1 MNLNKFKEGNFIYFH
16 NGIIEDKNVSL
27 NDLHLDKDITLT
39 IIHNIDKDCNIEL
52 VLNENIKANILEIFY
67 LNLNNDITVN
77 KEIIINKNSSLD
89 IVTVETSSAN
99 FKTNVNI
106 NTKLLENGTISN
118 KKLALYLNEIRES
131 EKVLLSGKK
140 TKYDNFNVLINTLD
154 LVQNNDLLVVHEKE
168 DSESIM
174 RNFGIAKGNATLNIN
189 TNGIVKQGAKR
200 SNVSQKSKGILLDI
214 NSTISA
220 NPWLQIDEFD
230 CLASH
235 GAGIGAISEEEL
247 YYLMSR
253 GLTRSESERIIIDG
267 FVSPI
272 YKEIINEDEK
282 EEVINLVKKYL

>member
-1 MNLNKFKEGNFIYFH
+1 MNLNIFKEGNFIYFH

-39 IIHNIDKDCNIEL
+39 IIHDIDKDCNIEL
-52 VLNENIKANILEIFY
+52 VLNENINAKILEIFY
-67 LNLNNDITVN
+67 LNNRDDVVVN
-77 KEIIINKNSSLD
+77 KEIIISNNSSLD
-89 IVTVETSSAN
+89 ITTIETSNA
-99 FKTNVNI
+99 KIKAKVNI
-106 NTKLLENGTISN
+106 NTTLGEKATIKN
-118 KKLALYLNEIRES
+118 NKLALYLNEITES

-140 TKYDNFNVLINTLD
+140 AKYDNFNVLINTLD
-154 LVQNNDLLVVHEKE
+154 LKQNNDLLVVHENE
-168 DSESIM
+168 DTESIM
-174 RNFGIAKGNATLNIN
+174 RNFGIAKGNAILNIN

-253 GLTRSESERIIIDG
+253 GLTRAESERIIIDG

-272 YKEIINEDEK
+272 YEKINNEKEK
-282 EEVINLVKKYL
+282 EEIINLVKKYL

>member
-1 MNLNKFKEGNFIYFH
+1 MNLSIFKEGNFIYFH

-39 IIHNIDKDCNIEL
+39 IIHNIDKNCNIEL
-52 VLNENIKANILEIFY
+52 VLNENINAKILEIFY
-67 LNLNNDITVN
+67 LNNRDDVVVN
-77 KEIIINKNSSLD
+77 KEIIISNNSSLD
-89 IVTVETSSAN
+89 ITTIETSNA
-99 FKTNVNI
+99 KIKAKVNI
-106 NTKLLENGTISN
+106 NTTLGEKATIKN
-118 KKLALYLNEIRES
+118 NKLALYLNEITES

-140 TKYDNFNVLINTLD
+140 AKYDNFNVLINTLD
-154 LVQNNDLLVVHEKE
+154 LKQNNDLLVVHENE
-168 DSESIM
+168 DTESIM
-174 RNFGIAKGNATLNIN
+174 RNFGIAKGNAILNIN

-253 GLTRSESERIIIDG
+253 GLTRAESERIIIDG

-272 YKEIINEDEK
+272 YEKINNEKEK
-282 EEVINLVKKYL
+282 EEIINLVKKYL

>member
-1 MNLNKFKEGNFIYFH
+1 MRAK
-16 NGIIEDKNVSL
+16 
-27 NDLHLDKDITLT
+27 
-39 IIHNIDKDCNIEL
+39 
-52 VLNENIKANILEIFY
+52 
-67 LNLNNDITVN
+67 
-77 KEIIINKNSSLD
+77 
-89 IVTVETSSAN
+89 
-99 FKTNVNI
+99 VNI
-106 NTKLLENGTISN
+106 NTTLGEKATIKN
-118 KKLALYLNEIRES
+118 NKLALYLNEITES

-140 TKYDNFNVLINTLD
+140 AKYDNFNVLINTLD
-154 LVQNNDLLVVHEKE
+154 LKQNNDLLVVHENE
-168 DSESIM
+168 DTESIM
-174 RNFGIAKGNATLNIN
+174 RNFGIAKGNAILNIN

-253 GLTRSESERIIIDG
+253 GLTRAESERIIIDG

-272 YKEIINEDEK
+272 YEKINNEKEK
-282 EEVINLVKKYL
+282 EEIINLVKKYL

>member
-1 MNLNKFKEGNFIYFH
+1 MNLNIFKEGNFIYFH

-27 NDLHLDKDITLT
+27 NNLHLDKDITLT
-39 IIHNIDKDCNIEL
+39 IIHDIDKDCNIEL
-52 VLNENIKANILEIFY
+52 VLNENINAKILEIFY
-67 LNLNNDITVN
+67 LNNRDDVIVN
-77 KEIIINKNSSLD
+77 KEIIISNNSSLD
-89 IVTVETSSAN
+89 ITTIETSNA
-99 FKTNVNI
+99 KIKAKVNI
-106 NTKLLENGTISN
+106 NTTLGEKATIKN
-118 KKLALYLNEIRES
+118 NKLALYLNEITES

-140 TKYDNFNVLINTLD
+140 AKYDNFNVLINTLD
-154 LVQNNDLLVVHEKE
+154 LKQNNDLLVVHENE
-168 DSESIM
+168 DTESIM
-174 RNFGIAKGNATLNIN
+174 RNFGIAKGNAILNIN

-253 GLTRSESERIIIDG
+253 GLTRAESERIIIDG

-272 YKEIINEDEK
+272 YEKINKEKEK
-282 EEVINLVKKYL
+282 EEIINLVKKYL